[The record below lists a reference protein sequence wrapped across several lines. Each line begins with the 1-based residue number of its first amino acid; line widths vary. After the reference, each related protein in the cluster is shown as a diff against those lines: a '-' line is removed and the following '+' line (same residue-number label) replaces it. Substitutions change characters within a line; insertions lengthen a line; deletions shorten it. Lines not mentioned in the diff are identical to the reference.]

1 MKSVVVLVV
10 SVATLI
16 ASPGI
21 QAQSNAPSFDLLR
34 AAHASDSLRRVNVRL
49 QSEVARLTKANA
61 AKSDSI
67 ARQRRALD
75 AIRAPRAALGAALP
89 MLANGHPPASI
100 EIDAEPQAPQ
110 PVDVANATP
119 TPVVQ
124 QATAVPMIAAP
135 AVAVMKP
142 EPVPALAAE
151 PAKAKTAPA
160 PLPAAVTLNGMF
172 QFWMSAGDAGYRN
185 SYRLRRAELKAS
197 GAASPKVSW
206 VVMLDFGKT
215 LSASSTM
222 SNGAVQ
228 TTVGQSGRA
237 LQDAT
242 ILYQVSPDL
251 RIDAGQQKVPFGLE
265 GSQSSG
271 TLEMVERA
279 LFMSDKARGG
289 SFGDVRDA
297 GVALRG
303 KWRTSL
309 DYQVGVFNGSGENQ
323 NDTDANLAKALIARV
338 VVRPWPAVQVGAS
351 GVYAG
356 NSAGDAPRRDRDAV
370 ELRVRT
376 SRVLIQ
382 AEAAAGHDATIRRRG
397 AYVHAGFRL
406 RPALDLHLRADGWDP
421 DVDREADAASATER
435 SLLGG
440 ATWALAS
447 AGLKLQA
454 DVARRTYTA
463 GLVPSRWQLMLNLQ
477 TNW

>member
-1 MKSVVVLVV
+1 MKPVIVIVAGL
-10 SVATLI
+10 ATLI
-16 ASPGI
+16 ASSVVHA
-21 QAQSNAPSFDLLR
+21 QQSNAPTFDLLR
-34 AAHASDSLRRVNVRL
+34 AAHASDSLRRVSVRL
-49 QSEVARLTKANA
+49 QWEVARLTKSNA
-61 AKSDSI
+61 SKSDSLVQ
-67 ARQRRALD
+67 QRRALD
-75 AIRAPRAALGAALP
+75 AMRAPRVALGASPVSTNA
-89 MLANGHPPASI
+89 HPQPSV
-100 EIDAEPQAPQ
+100 EIDAESQAPQ
-110 PVDVANATP
+110 SPDIAPVVAMPSAVRVAPAERPTP
-119 TPVVQ
+119 TL
-124 QATAVPMIAAP
+124 AP
-135 AVAVMKP
+135 AP
-142 EPVPALAAE
+142 EPVK
-151 PAKAKTAPA
+151 AKAAPAPA

-172 QFWMSAGDAGYRN
+172 QFWMTAGDAGYRN

-206 VVMLDFGKT
+206 VVMLDFGKS

-222 SNGAVQ
+222 QSNGTVQ
-228 TTVGQSGRA
+228 TSVGQSGRA

-242 ILYQVSPDL
+242 ILYQVTPDL

-265 GSQSSG
+265 GSQGSG

-297 GVALRG
+297 GVAVRG
-303 KWRTSL
+303 KWRKSL
-309 DYQVGVFNGSGENQ
+309 DYQVGVFNGSGESQ

-356 NSAGDAPRRDRDAV
+356 SSAGDAPRRDRDAV
-370 ELRVRT
+370 ELRIRT
-376 SRVLIQ
+376 TRVLFQ
-382 AEAAAGHDATIRRRG
+382 AEAAAGHDALIRRRG

-440 ATWALAS
+440 ATWALTS

-463 GLVPSRWQLMLNLQ
+463 GLAPSRWQLMLNLQ